1 MERIMHGPARMQSVF
16 LLTLAVTLVACGG
29 TGGGSGFVD
38 PEADLPYY
46 ERVGVIPFE
55 SLGGDRAAG
64 LQVTSVFFTEL
75 LKRDFAQVAE
85 PGQFTAAMVRARGN
99 KPAGTPWSTEE
110 LARLMEEANVQGV
123 FMGTVRNY
131 EMVRSGRS
139 AYPMISMEVRLVDT
153 ATGRMVWSASETK
166 KEGAGIPGFNWGKAR
181 TLPDLAT
188 KMSRRLLESLP

>member
-1 MERIMHGPARMQSVF
+1 MIA
-16 LLTLAVTLVACGG
+16 LAFAVAACGG
-29 TGGGSGFVD
+29 TGPGFVD

-55 SLGGDRAAG
+55 ALGSDRAAG
-64 LQVTSVFFTEL
+64 LQVTNIFFTEL

-85 PGQFTAAMVRARGN
+85 PGQFAAAMLRARGN
-99 KPAGTPWSTEE
+99 KPVGTPWSTEE
-110 LARLMEEANVQGV
+110 LGRLMEEANVQGV

-166 KEGAGIPGFNWGKAR
+166 KEGAGVPGFNWGKAR

-188 KMSRRLLESLP
+188 KISRRLLETLP